1 MNTRYDIRSPYGVT
15 SRLIVLLALV
25 SLWAAPALAQQ
36 TTGGTVISN
45 QASATYSDGGGNN
58 FSSVSNTVTVT
69 VANVAGLAI
78 TPDAGSN
85 PSVVPGQTSI
95 DFSFTV
101 TNTSNFATQVRF
113 LASGASVQV
122 TGPATV
128 QAAVIDVNNN
138 GIGAGDTDIKGNAAD
153 VLSASLAR
161 NATITVIVRVNVN
174 AAAVAGDTINVRLG
188 DASTGSP
195 TFDNQTAN
203 NSANEVR
210 TSSGA
215 SAPAGGESE
224 ARGDINASVQSDVQL
239 RAVMNAPTGPVALG
253 SDITYTLQL
262 CNDGN
267 RAASAVTLGAFSGV
281 YIIVPVP
288 AGTTLSAAN
297 SFPAGTLYTTSA
309 LATAPLSATWSNS
322 ASGTTTRIAFR
333 AGASLAASTCSSNF
347 NFIVTVTTT
356 DATTPIYAIADAFAL
371 NTVNST
377 TTDQSGDALTNRGDS
392 NANFNEP
399 KRGVPPAADDP
410 ASPTQGYQLPTTLQR
425 VGNVLIGP
433 AGQPAATG
441 PTDQNDDYTNR
452 SVTAG
457 IAGIAPTGVTTAGDA
472 IDFTNT
478 VKNTGN
484 SSDVF
489 TLTAPTVPAGGFTV
503 AISTTGAAGPFTT
516 VSGGGSVTLPINF
529 GQQADI
535 VVRVTAPAGQTVLT
549 GFKTVIR
556 ATSANTVAN
565 TNDTIDRLYTGFLQL
580 TKTALVINGTGVGN
594 ATDAVPG
601 AVIEYSIAYTNVS
614 SSGGTNNVTLT
625 VSSLVITENGNTAP
639 NNWGTTTDQVV
650 GSASDTLGGTIAG
663 DAAASTVLTDS
674 VATLAPGQSGIFKF
688 RRTIK

>member
-1 MNTRYDIRSPYGVT
+1 MNTRHEANSPYGVT
-15 SRLIVLLALV
+15 SRLILLLALV
-25 SLWAAPALAQQ
+25 CLWVAPAQAQ

-85 PSVVPGQTSI
+85 PSVVPGQTSV

-128 QAAVIDVNNN
+128 QAAVIDLNNN

-161 NATITVIVRVNVN
+161 NASITVIVRVNVSGT
-174 AAAVAGDTINVRLG
+174 AAAGDTVNVRLG

-203 NSANEVR
+203 TSANEVR

-215 SAPAGGESE
+215 SAPAGGEAE
-224 ARGDINASVQSDVQL
+224 ARGDISASVQSDVQL
-239 RAVMNAPTGPVALG
+239 RAVMNAPAGPVALG

-267 RAASAVTLGAFSGV
+267 RVASAVTLGAFSGV

-288 AGTTLSAAN
+288 AGTTLAAAN
-297 SFPAGTLYTTSA
+297 SFPAGTLYTNSLLT
-309 LATAPLSATWSNS
+309 TAPLSATWSN
-322 ASGTTTRIAFR
+322 APTGTTTRIAFR
-333 AGASLAASTCSSNF
+333 VGATLADSTCSSNF
-347 NFIVTVTTT
+347 NFIATVTTT

-371 NTVNST
+371 NTVSAT
-377 TTDQSGDALTNRGDS
+377 QTDQTGDTLTNRGDS

-399 KRGVPPAADDP
+399 RRGVPPAADDA

-457 IAGIAPTGVTTAGDA
+457 IAGIAPLGATTAGDTV
-472 IDFTNT
+472 DFTNT
-478 VKNTGN
+478 VRNTGN
-484 SSDVF
+484 SNDVF
-489 TLTAPTVPAGGFTV
+489 TLTAPTVPAGFTV
-503 AISTTGAAGPFTT
+503 AISTNGTAGPFTT
-516 VSGGGSVTLPINF
+516 VSGGGSVTLPVSF
-529 GQQADI
+529 GQQANI

-549 GFKTVIR
+549 PFQTVIR
-556 ATSANTVAN
+556 ATSANTAAN
-565 TNDTIDRLYTGFLQL
+565 SNDTIDRLYTGFLQL
-580 TKTALVINGTGVGN
+580 TKTATVINGTGVGG

-601 AVIEYSIAYTNVS
+601 AVIEYSITYTNIS
-614 SSGGTNNVTLT
+614 SSGGTNNATLT
-625 VSSLVITENGNTAP
+625 VSSLVITENGNNAP

-650 GSASDTLGGTIAG
+650 GSASDTLGGTITG

>member
-1 MNTRYDIRSPYGVT
+1 MNTRHEANSTYGVT

-25 SLWAAPALAQQ
+25 TLGVAPALAQ

-58 FSSVSNTVTVT
+58 FSAVSNTVTVT

-85 PSVVPGQTSI
+85 PSVVPGQTSV
-95 DFSFTV
+95 DFSFTI

-138 GIGAGDTDIKGNAAD
+138 GIGTGDTDISGNAAD

-161 NATITVIVRVNVN
+161 NASITVIVRVNVSGT
-174 AAAVAGDTINVRLG
+174 AAAGDTVNVRLG

-203 NSANEVR
+203 TSANEVR

-215 SAPAGGESE
+215 SAPAGGEAE
-224 ARGDINASVQSDVQL
+224 ARGDISATVQSDVQL

-267 RAASAVTLGAFSGV
+267 RVASAITLGAFSGV

-288 AGTTLSAAN
+288 AGTTVSAAN
-297 SFPAGTLYTTSA
+297 SFPAGTLYTNSLLT
-309 LATAPLSATWSNS
+309 TAPLSATWSN
-322 ASGTTTRIAFR
+322 APTGTTTRIAFR
-333 AGASLAASTCSSNF
+333 VGATLADATCSSNF

-371 NTVNST
+371 NTVSAT
-377 TTDQSGDALTNRGDS
+377 QTDQTGDTLTNRGDS

-399 KRGVPPAADDP
+399 KRGVPPAADDA

-457 IAGIAPTGVTTAGDA
+457 IAGVAPLGATTAGDTV
-472 IDFTNT
+472 DFTNT
-478 VKNTGN
+478 VRNMGN
-484 SSDVF
+484 SNDVF
-489 TLTAPTVPAGGFTV
+489 TLTAPTVPTGFTV
-503 AISTTGAAGPFTT
+503 AISTNGTAGPFTT
-516 VSGGGSVTLPINF
+516 VSGGGSVTLPVSF

-535 VVRVTAPAGQTVLT
+535 IVRVTAPAGQTVLT
-549 GFKTVIR
+549 PFQTVIR
-556 ATSANTVAN
+556 ATSANTAAN
-565 TNDTIDRLYTGFLQL
+565 SNDTIDRLYTGFLQL
-580 TKTALVINGTGVGN
+580 TKTALVINGTGVGG

-601 AVIEYSIAYTNVS
+601 AVIEYSITYTNIS
-614 SSGGTNNVTLT
+614 SSGGTNNATLT
-625 VSSLVITENGNTAP
+625 VSSLVITENGNNAP

-650 GSASDTLGGTIAG
+650 GSASDTLGGTITG

>member
-1 MNTRYDIRSPYGVT
+1 MLMNTRHEANSTYGVT

-25 SLWAAPALAQQ
+25 TLGVAPALAQ

-58 FSSVSNTVTVT
+58 FSAVSNTVTVT

-85 PSVVPGQTSI
+85 PSVVPGQTSV
-95 DFSFTV
+95 DFSFTI

-138 GIGAGDTDIKGNAAD
+138 GIGTGDTDISGNAAD

-161 NATITVIVRVNVN
+161 NASITVIVRVNVSGT
-174 AAAVAGDTINVRLG
+174 AAAGDTVNVRLG

-203 NSANEVR
+203 TSANEVR

-215 SAPAGGESE
+215 SAPAGGEAE
-224 ARGDINASVQSDVQL
+224 ARGDISATVQSDVQL

-267 RAASAVTLGAFSGV
+267 RVASAITLGAFSGV

-288 AGTTLSAAN
+288 AGTTVSAAN
-297 SFPAGTLYTTSA
+297 SFPAGTLYTNSLLT
-309 LATAPLSATWSNS
+309 TAPLSATWSN
-322 ASGTTTRIAFR
+322 APTGTTTRIAFR
-333 AGASLAASTCSSNF
+333 VGATLADATCSSNF

-371 NTVNST
+371 NTVSAT
-377 TTDQSGDALTNRGDS
+377 QTDQTGDTLTNRGDS

-399 KRGVPPAADDP
+399 KRGVPPAADDA

-457 IAGIAPTGVTTAGDA
+457 IAGVAPLGATTAGDTV
-472 IDFTNT
+472 DFTNT
-478 VKNTGN
+478 VRNMGN
-484 SSDVF
+484 SNDVF
-489 TLTAPTVPAGGFTV
+489 TLTAPTVPTGFTV
-503 AISTTGAAGPFTT
+503 AISTNGTAGPFTT
-516 VSGGGSVTLPINF
+516 VSGGGSVTLPVSF

-535 VVRVTAPAGQTVLT
+535 IVRVTAPAGQTVLT
-549 GFKTVIR
+549 PFQTVIR
-556 ATSANTVAN
+556 ATSANTAAN
-565 TNDTIDRLYTGFLQL
+565 SNDTIDRLYTGFLQL
-580 TKTALVINGTGVGN
+580 TKTALVINGTGVGG

-601 AVIEYSIAYTNVS
+601 AVIEYSITYTNIS
-614 SSGGTNNVTLT
+614 SSGGTNNATLT
-625 VSSLVITENGNTAP
+625 VSSLVITENGNNAP

-650 GSASDTLGGTIAG
+650 GSASDTLGGTITG